1 MWLPPCIFYKLTG
14 LYCPGCG
21 SGRALRA
28 LLTADVAT
36 AFRMNPLGF
45 ILIPVVTVLYLM
57 RPQVLRRRLVQISLL
72 ILLVAYAV
80 LRNLPYYPFTLLAP
94 LPSS

>member
-21 SGRALRA
+21 TGRALRA
-28 LLTADVAT
+28 LLEADVVT

-45 ILIPVVTVLYLM
+45 ILVPVATILYFA
-57 RPQVLRRRLVQISLL
+57 RPQVFRTRWMPIVL
-72 ILLVAYAV
+72 LLVLVGYAV
-80 LRNLPYYPFTLLAP
+80 LRNIPCYPFTLLAP
-94 LPSS
+94 LPAS